1 MTALFDFEKS
11 DAYAIQSKMRAR
23 RGRKS
28 PLFSAFKRGVDLA
41 IALPLVALTALV
53 AVPLVLLNP
62 RLNPGQLFF
71 KQTRMGRNCEPFK
84 VYKFRTMTDGDEA
97 ARSPDC
103 PLELDRITPLGRWM
117 RRFRVDE
124 LPQAL
129 NVLRGEMSLIGP
141 RPDAYH
147 HAQHFLKHVP
157 GYADRHAVR
166 PGISGLAQIELGYV
180 EGTEAT
186 RRKVEIDLFY
196 IQNMTLRLEAYVFWR
211 SIVVILRSAGT

>member
-11 DAYAIQSKMRAR
+11 DAYAIKSKKRVR
-23 RGRKS
+23 RYRKS
-28 PLFSAFKRGVDLA
+28 SLFAAFKRGLDVA
-41 IALPLVALTALV
+41 IAIPLVAVTCIV
-53 AVPLVLLNP
+53 AVPLLALNP
-62 RLNPGQLFF
+62 KLNPGQLFF
-71 KQTRMGRNCEPFK
+71 KQTRMGRDCKPFK

-103 PLELDRITPLGRWM
+103 PLEVDRITPLGRWM
-117 RRFRVDE
+117 RRCRVDE

-141 RPDAYH
+141 RPDTFH
-147 HAQHFLKHVP
+147 HAQHFLNHVP
-157 GYADRHAVR
+157 GYADRHAIR

-180 EGTEAT
+180 EGTDAT

-196 IQNMTLRLEAYVFWR
+196 IQNMSLRLEAYVFWR